1 MTKINVVGVII
12 TVYYLPVYYYV
23 YYLQYWDNNYNIA
36 SFNRLL
42 MDYDIS
48 LVDWHTNV
56 LQHCFYY
63 RSCKYLQVGLMKFN
77 VKKSKNTKV
86 CDMVKLQF
94 KW

>member
-1 MTKINVVGVII
+1 MTVVSKYDKNKCGWGDNNCIF
-12 TVYYLPVYYYV
+12 LPVYYYV

-56 LQHCFYY
+56 LQHCFIGHVNIY
-63 RSCKYLQVGLMKFN
+63 
-77 VKKSKNTKV
+77 
-86 CDMVKLQF
+86 
-94 KW
+94 KWV

>member
-56 LQHCFYY
+56 LQHCFIGHVNIYKWVY
-63 RSCKYLQVGLMKFN
+63 KFN